1 LLPKTSRSK
10 RDTQTPRQLTGWG
23 GFAQRTA
30 GSFLPLVYLP
40 HCYICLNG
48 STEMRLFG
56 WAVLVFARMPRQ
68 VNMLFG
74 FLSVSPIDAA
84 CISLF

>member
-1 LLPKTSRSK
+1 
-10 RDTQTPRQLTGWG
+10 
-23 GFAQRTA
+23 
-30 GSFLPLVYLP
+30 
-40 HCYICLNG
+40 
-48 STEMRLFG
+48 MRLFG